1 MKKNMGEELNEHDGC
16 SAEECKTASCSKR
29 KEKGCFNLVKRFL
42 CLWGSLGHASRR
54 VVLIVVAALLLFLLG
69 GVAVKCYMDSM
80 DAPKVQE
87 SIATIQEIK
96 LKGEIYVCSA
106 IVEDYVIERQKEKR
120 ILLSDK
126 DHSCVQTLTQK
137 CSYKINLSDVAYL
150 ANDSIKVV
158 YVHMPKIEYVAS
170 TQSASFIS
178 DDSQWWAK
186 HMPNTNTMKRKVEK
200 QIQLRFDT
208 PNNRRKAE
216 RYAED
221 AVSGMLAKLGY
232 QTEFFNSLQSG
243 SFEER

>member
-1 MKKNMGEELNEHDGC
+1 
-16 SAEECKTASCSKR
+16 
-29 KEKGCFNLVKRFL
+29 
-42 CLWGSLGHASRR
+42 
-54 VVLIVVAALLLFLLG
+54 
-69 GVAVKCYMDSM
+69 
-80 DAPKVQE
+80 
-87 SIATIQEIK
+87 
-96 LKGEIYVCSA
+96 
-106 IVEDYVIERQKEKR
+106 
-120 ILLSDK
+120 
-126 DHSCVQTLTQK
+126 
-137 CSYKINLSDVAYL
+137 
-150 ANDSIKVV
+150 
-158 YVHMPKIEYVAS
+158 MPKIEYVAS